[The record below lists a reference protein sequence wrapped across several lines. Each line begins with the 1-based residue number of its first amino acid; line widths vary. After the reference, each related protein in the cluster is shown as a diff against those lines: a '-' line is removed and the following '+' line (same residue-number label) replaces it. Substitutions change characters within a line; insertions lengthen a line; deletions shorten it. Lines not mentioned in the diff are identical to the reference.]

1 MQTYHIFLSLK
12 TCLISSRYSCLSS
25 DWDAWMMMDPRHK
38 MEDYHME
45 NWWTK
50 WRFPKLQLTTCKYK
64 LLLDSQSKPAYIQNT
79 IFVTMELGMDCCR
92 RSTNRNILSLGGR
105 NPNLSA
111 VITTTNPMGCTK
123 NSLVNVIAIVDRT
136 PKCELPDPAI
146 QFSNFSC
153 LRPNSVVA

>member
-1 MQTYHIFLSLK
+1 MSQNASEK
-12 TCLISSRYSCLSS
+12 TPRICSQNNIAEASFS
-25 DWDAWMMMDPRHK
+25 AWPL
-38 MEDYHME
+38 
-45 NWWTK
+45 
-50 WRFPKLQLTTCKYK
+50 RFVKA
-64 LLLDSQSKPAYIQNT
+64 PAS
-79 IFVTMELGMDCCR
+79 MELGMDCCK

-153 LRPNSVVA
+153 LRPNSVVAYIHVYFSDWQSTLAIE